1 MGYIYKIINIKNQ
14 KIYIGQTT
22 KKRPT
27 DRFFQHKYLA
37 LHPQQEKNISYLHR
51 AMKSDG
57 IDNFKFEIIEQV
69 DNLLLNER
77 EKYWIKQ
84 YNSLAPNGYN
94 LTVGGQGTPGFSRP
108 QSQEEK
114 NKKGNSVKKYYQ
126 NHPQAREKVSQR
138 TKELWKDPEY
148 REKVISSNKKFYQ
161 QHPDMF
167 KGKNNPMYGKY
178 HTEEALEKIRAHA
191 ATRKLKIAQLNKD
204 TLEIIQI
211 FDGVKD
217 AEKALNVSHGWLS
230 KAARQN
236 KIAYGFRWKFL

>member
-1 MGYIYKIINIKNQ
+1 MGYIYKITNVKNQ

-22 KKRPT
+22 KQRPT
-27 DRFFQHKYLA
+27 DRFSQHKYLA
-37 LHPQQEKNISYLHR
+37 SHPQQEKNISYLHR
-51 AMKSDG
+51 TMNQNG
-57 IDNFKFEIIEQV
+57 VDNFKFEVIEQV
-69 DNLLLNER
+69 DNALLNER

-94 LTVGGQGTPGFSRP
+94 LTSGGEGTVGFSRP
-108 QSQEEK
+108 QSQEQRK
-114 NKKGNSVKKYYQ
+114 KKGESVKKYYQ
-126 NHPQAREKVSQR
+126 DHPQARETLSQR
-138 TKELWKDPEY
+138 TKKLWENLEY
-148 REKVISSNKKFYQ
+148 REKVTNSNKRFYQ

-167 KGKNNPMYGKY
+167 KGKNNPMYGKH

-204 TLEIIQI
+204 TLDVIQV

-217 AEKALNVSHGWLS
+217 AEKALNISHGWIS

>member
-27 DRFFQHKYLA
+27 DRFSQHKYLA
-37 LHPQQEKNISYLHR
+37 LHPQQEKSISYLHR
-51 AMKSDG
+51 AMESDG

-84 YNSLAPNGYN
+84 YNSLTPNGYN

-108 QSQEEK
+108 QSQEER

-126 NHPQAREKVSQR
+126 NHQQTREKVSQR

-167 KGKNNPMYGKY
+167 KGKNNPMYGKH

-217 AEKALNVSHGWLS
+217 AEEALNVSHGWLS

>member
-27 DRFFQHKYLA
+27 DRFSQHKYLA

-57 IDNFKFEIIEQV
+57 INNFKFEIIEQV

-94 LTVGGQGTPGFSRP
+94 LTVGGQGTLGFSRP
-108 QSQEEK
+108 QSQEER

-126 NHPQAREKVSQR
+126 NYPQAREKVSQR

-167 KGKNNPMYGKY
+167 KGKNNPMYGKH

>member
-27 DRFFQHKYLA
+27 DRFSQHKYLA

-94 LTVGGQGTPGFSRP
+94 LTVGGQGTLGFSRP
-108 QSQEEK
+108 QSQEER

-167 KGKNNPMYGKY
+167 KGKNNPMYGKH

>member
-14 KIYIGQTT
+14 KIYIGQTI

-27 DRFFQHKYLA
+27 DRFSQHKYLA

-69 DNLLLNER
+69 NNLLLNER

-94 LTVGGQGTPGFSRP
+94 LTVGGQGTLGFSRP
-108 QSQEEK
+108 QSQEER

-126 NHPQAREKVSQR
+126 NYPQAREKVSQR

-167 KGKNNPMYGKY
+167 KGKNNPMYGKH

>member
-27 DRFFQHKYLA
+27 DRFSQHKYLA

>member
-27 DRFFQHKYLA
+27 DRFSQHKYLA
-37 LHPQQEKNISYLHR
+37 LYPQQEKNISYLHR

-114 NKKGNSVKKYYQ
+114 NKKGNYVKKYYQ

-178 HTEEALEKIRAHA
+178 HTEEALEKIRVHA

>member
-27 DRFFQHKYLA
+27 DRFSQHKYLA

-178 HTEEALEKIRAHA
+178 HTEEALEKIKAHA

>member
-1 MGYIYKIINIKNQ
+1 MGYIYKIINIQNQ

-27 DRFFQHKYLA
+27 DRFSQHKYLA

>member
-27 DRFFQHKYLA
+27 DRFSQHKYLA
-37 LHPQQEKNISYLHR
+37 LHSQQEKNISYLHR

-204 TLEIIQI
+204 TLEIIRI

-230 KAARQN
+230 KAARQD
-236 KIAYGFRWKFL
+236 KIAYGFKWKFL

>member
-14 KIYIGQTT
+14 KIYIGQTI

-27 DRFFQHKYLA
+27 DRFSQHKYLA

-94 LTVGGQGTPGFSRP
+94 LTVGGQGTLGFSRP
-108 QSQEEK
+108 QSQEER

-126 NHPQAREKVSQR
+126 NYPQAREKVSQR

-167 KGKNNPMYGKY
+167 KGKNNPMYGKH
-178 HTEEALEKIRAHA
+178 HTEAALEKIKAHA

>member
-27 DRFFQHKYLA
+27 DRFSQHKYLV
-37 LHPQQEKNISYLHR
+37 LHPQQEKSISYLHR

-84 YNSLAPNGYN
+84 YNSLVPNGYN

-138 TKELWKDPEY
+138 TKKLWKDPEY
-148 REKVISSNKKFYQ
+148 REKVISGNKKFYQ

-167 KGKNNPMYGKY
+167 KGKNNPMYGKH

>member
-27 DRFFQHKYLA
+27 DRFSQHKYFA
-37 LHPQQEKNISYLHR
+37 LHPQQEKSISYLHR

-84 YNSLAPNGYN
+84 YNSLTPNGYN

-108 QSQEEK
+108 QSQEER
-114 NKKGNSVKKYYQ
+114 NKKGNSIKRYYQ

-138 TKELWKDPEY
+138 TKELWRNPEY

-167 KGKNNPMYGKY
+167 KGKNNPMYGRH

-204 TLEIIQI
+204 TLAIIQI

>member
-27 DRFFQHKYLA
+27 DRFSQHKYLA
-37 LHPQQEKNISYLHR
+37 LHSQQEKSISYLHR

-84 YNSLAPNGYN
+84 YNSLTPNGYN

-108 QSQEEK
+108 QSQEER
-114 NKKGNSVKKYYQ
+114 NKKGNSVKRYYQ

-148 REKVISSNKKFYQ
+148 REKVISNNKKFYQ

-167 KGKNNPMYGKY
+167 KGKNNPMYGRH

>member
-27 DRFFQHKYLA
+27 DRFSQHKYLA

-94 LTVGGQGTPGFSRP
+94 LTVGGQGTLGFSRP
-108 QSQEEK
+108 QSQEER

-126 NHPQAREKVSQR
+126 NYPQAREKVSQR

-167 KGKNNPMYGKY
+167 KGKNNPMYGKH

>member
-27 DRFFQHKYLA
+27 DRFSQHKYLA

-84 YNSLAPNGYN
+84 YNSLVPNGYN

-178 HTEEALEKIRAHA
+178 HTEEALEKIRTHA

>member
-1 MGYIYKIINIKNQ
+1 
-14 KIYIGQTT
+14 
-22 KKRPT
+22 
-27 DRFFQHKYLA
+27 
-37 LHPQQEKNISYLHR
+37 
-51 AMKSDG
+51 MKSDG

-178 HTEEALEKIRAHA
+178 HTEEALEKIRVHA

>member
-1 MGYIYKIINIKNQ
+1 MGYIYKIINIKSQ

-22 KKRPT
+22 KQRPT
-27 DRFFQHKYLA
+27 DRFSQHKYLA
-37 LHPQQEKNISYLHR
+37 FHPQQEKSISYLHR

-69 DNLLLNER
+69 NNLLLDER

-84 YNSLAPNGYN
+84 HNSLIPNGYN
-94 LTVGGQGTPGFSRP
+94 LTIGGQGTPGFSRP

-114 NKKGNSVKKYYQ
+114 NKKGNSIKKYYQ

-148 REKVISSNKKFYQ
+148 REKVINSNKKFYQ

-167 KGKNNPMYGKY
+167 KGENNPMYGKH
-178 HTEEALEKIRAHA
+178 HTEEALEKIKAYA

-204 TLEIIQI
+204 TLEIIRI

-230 KAARQN
+230 KAARQD
-236 KIAYGFRWKFL
+236 KTAYGFKWKFL

>member
-27 DRFFQHKYLA
+27 DRFSQHKYLA

-108 QSQEEK
+108 QSQEER

-138 TKELWKDPEY
+138 IKELWKDPEY

-167 KGKNNPMYGKY
+167 KGKNNPMYGKH

>member
-27 DRFFQHKYLA
+27 DRFSQHKYLA

-167 KGKNNPMYGKY
+167 KGKNNSMYGKY

>member
-22 KKRPT
+22 KQRST
-27 DRFFQHKYLA
+27 DRFSQHKYLA
-37 LHPQQEKNISYLHR
+37 FHPQQEKSISYLHR

-69 DNLLLNER
+69 NNLLLDER

-84 YNSLAPNGYN
+84 YNSLIPNGYN
-94 LTVGGQGTPGFSRP
+94 LTIGGQGTPGFSRP
-108 QSQEEK
+108 QSQEER

-148 REKVISSNKKFYQ
+148 REKVINSNKKFYQ

-167 KGKNNPMYGKY
+167 KGENNPMYGKH
-178 HTEEALEKIRAHA
+178 HTEEALEKIKAHA

-211 FDGVKD
+211 FNGIKD
-217 AEKALNVSHGWLS
+217 AEKALNVGHVWLS
-230 KAARQN
+230 KACRQD
-236 KIAYGFRWKFL
+236 KIAYCFKW

>member
-22 KKRPT
+22 KQRPIN
-27 DRFFQHKYLA
+27 RFSQHKYLA
-37 LHPQQEKNISYLHR
+37 FHPQQEKSISYLHR
-51 AMKSDG
+51 SMKSDG

-69 DNLLLNER
+69 NNLLLNER

-94 LTVGGQGTPGFSRP
+94 LTIGGQGTPGFSRP
-108 QSQEEK
+108 QSQKEK
-114 NKKGNSVKKYYQ
+114 NKKGNSIKKYYQ

-148 REKVISSNKKFYQ
+148 RKKVINNNKKFYQ
-161 QHPDMF
+161 QHPGIF
-167 KGKNNPMYGKY
+167 KGKNNPMYGRH

-236 KIAYGFRWKFL
+236 KIAYGFKWKFL

>member
-27 DRFFQHKYLA
+27 DRFSQHKYLA

-178 HTEEALEKIRAHA
+178 HTEEALEKIRVHA